1 MALGIT
7 VMANARRPQWV
18 IPQAEGC
25 NRCRRFVPTSSVG
38 GLYTCCYLAFESRIY
53 SMT

>member
-7 VMANARRPQWV
+7 VMANARRPQRV

-25 NRCRRFVPTSSVG
+25 NRCRRFVPTSPVG
-38 GLYTCCYLAFESRIY
+38 GLYTCCHLGFEFCIY
-53 SMT
+53 SV